1 MNRKSVYLSAV
12 GLMLLVAIGVQAAD
26 WDRAVY
32 WDARCRTGW
41 ADDASSI
48 IVRDGLE
55 AAGYQLLDADQL
67 KTWMD
72 GHIADQALSVVVM
85 ARDNVPN
92 TVVETVDAS
101 CTLRKY
107 LDAGGKI
114 VFYADIPFY
123 DIAHTDGTWDN
134 PATNGQNAILGIG
147 TDLVWDSGNTVTIT
161 GAGAAWGLTATW
173 ASLRATPASKVDVVL
188 AADNGGNAAAWVKFF
203 VPGDWYRGF
212 VRLYDRGG
220 HPPVE
225 DIIRAAEYVG
235 GTAYAPEPA
244 NGAVDVTSQLFTWT
258 GFAKAAAHDVYL
270 GTDPNLGPDTFKG
283 RIGYAMYYS
292 MDTLIPG
299 AQYYWRVDEVEADG
313 VTIYT
318 GDVWTFTVMPV
329 KAYNLSPYDGA
340 LCRGLD
346 TTLSW
351 TAGNLADSHDVYF
364 GTDQAAV
371 AAGDAGVFQ
380 GNQTDTSFDPNGL
393 ALGTTYFYRIDEIQ
407 VDGTKIVGDVVSF
420 STLSEGEHGA
430 QREVWL
436 NIGGTAVSDLTSNA
450 RYPSSPDTVET
461 VANFEAPTD
470 VADNYGQRLM
480 ATLNVPAAGDYTF
493 WVASDDASELWLG
506 SEPYSAVKI
515 AAVAGWTPSRTW
527 DWEAG
532 QQSAPIHL
540 EAGNY
545 FLMALM
551 KEGGGG
557 DNLAAAWQGGPIPER
572 ELILGGFLEP
582 FIMFWADGPKPVSGA
597 TNVAQDLQLSW
608 AAGAQAI
615 AHDVYLGTDMDAV
628 ANATPETAG
637 IYLGQ
642 TTETTFA
649 VNGLAWNQ
657 VHYWRVDEVG
667 ESTTWKGPVWSF
679 TTADALVIKMS
690 DTAVN
695 YDNAFAPFLSE
706 VALDVPADWTAG
718 GVTAL
723 ALEFQGAA
731 APKGSTT
738 LDEAT
743 GTYTVT
749 GEGADVWGS
758 SDQFQFAYKALTG
771 DGSIVAHVTSV
782 GTGTSTWAKA
792 GVMVR
797 ATLDAGSPH
806 MIMALTGGDGG
817 GIALQ
822 GRQTAG
828 GNSSSLN
835 GDVTAQAPYW
845 VKVTREGNALTGS
858 YSADG
863 VDWTPMADT
872 SPDNAGFPITNPMN
886 VELPET
892 VYVGLFMTSHAAG
905 ELRTATIDNVAVTGN
920 VVPEGSLFLSKDV
933 GLPGNSVQPV
943 YLVAEDAA
951 GAMAV
956 VSYPDAAASSITTS
970 WKWRIP
976 LSDLAGVDLTAMA
989 KLHLGVGDVAA
1000 PAADGTGTVVFRN
1013 IRCVKPAALP
1023 PMGAP
1028 GVDITTPGDNV
1039 VGIPTNGNWP
1049 AAEVPANVID
1059 NNVGT
1064 KFLHFNGK
1072 TDPTGFCVTPS
1083 VGATIVTGLTFTTAN
1098 DAPERDP
1105 VQFELYGSND
1115 SISGPW
1121 TLIAAGDIV
1130 DFAGETAWPR
1140 QTMGT
1145 TPVTFDNAV
1154 TYTNYKVMFPVVR
1167 DPAAANSMQIAEVE
1181 LLGTGTAAPK
1191 TIVFVS
1197 FHAADDAPSAGA
1209 AGVGFTEA
1217 ADRGYT
1223 DLLEAQ
1229 GYNVVRLVQTGT
1241 PDLAVVNAADLVII
1255 SRSVASSSFQNAAA
1269 TTWNT
1274 VTAPMIVLN
1283 GYASRSSRMGYYT
1296 GTNIPDTTGD
1306 IKLAVADPMHPIFAG
1321 ISLTDGVMTN
1331 PYAGLAVYPTDDTA
1345 AYGISVVTTTVNDQG
1360 TVLATLAEASGDVTA
1375 GSVIIAEWPAGATLT
1390 HDGGAGTDVL
1400 GGHRLLLLTGS
1411 RENGGKSSETA
1422 GMFDLYPDGAQM
1434 FLNAVAYMLQ

>member
-12 GLMLLVAIGVQAAD
+12 GLMLLAAAGVQAAN

-48 IVRDGLE
+48 IVRDGCV
-55 AAGYQLLDADQL
+55 AAGYTLVNADEL
-67 KTWMD
+67 KTWME
-72 GHIADQALSVVVM
+72 GHIADQALSVVVL

-134 PATNGQNAILGIG
+134 PATGGQNAILGIG

-188 AADNGGNAAAWVKFF
+188 ATDNSGNAAAWVKFF

-235 GTAYAPEPA
+235 GTAYAPVPA
-244 NGAVDVTSQLFTWT
+244 DGTEDVTSPLFQWT
-258 GFAKAAAHDVYL
+258 PFAAAAAHEVYF
-270 GTDPNLGPDTFKG
+270 GTDPNFGPGTFKG
-283 RIGYAMYYS
+283 RQTFALYYAQ
-292 MDTLIPG
+292 DPLIPG
-299 AQYYWRVDEVEADG
+299 AKYYWRVDEVEADG
-313 VTIYT
+313 VTVHP
-318 GDVWTFTVMPV
+318 GDVWTFTVMPD
-329 KAYNLSPYDGA
+329 KAYKPSPYDGA
-340 LCRGLD
+340 LFRGLD

-351 TAGNLADSHDVYF
+351 AAGNMAESHDVYF

-371 AAGDAGVFQ
+371 AAGDASVFQ
-380 GNQTDTSFDPNGL
+380 GNVADAAFEPNGL
-393 ALGTTYFYRIDEIQ
+393 AAGMTYFWRVDEIR
-407 VDGTKIVGDVVSF
+407 GAEKIVGDVVSF

-436 NIGGTAVSDLTSNA
+436 NIGGTAVSNLTSNA

-480 ATLNVPAAGDYTF
+480 ATLNVPDAGDYTF
-493 WVASDDASELWLG
+493 WVSSDDASELWLG
-506 SEPYSAVKI
+506 AEPYSAVKI
-515 AAVAGWTPSRTW
+515 AGVAGWTPSRTW

-540 EAGNY
+540 EAGKY

-557 DNLAAAWQGGPIPER
+557 DNLAAAWQGGPIPQR

-582 FIMFWADGPKPVSGA
+582 FIMFWADGPKPVNGA
-597 TNVAQDLQLSW
+597 TSIAQDIQLGW

-615 AHDVYLGTDMDAV
+615 AHDVYLGTDKDAV
-628 ANATPETAG
+628 ANATTETAD
-637 IYLGQ
+637 IYQGQ
-642 TTETTFA
+642 TAETTLA
-649 VNGLAWNQ
+649 VSGLAWNKTY
-657 VHYWRVDEVG
+657 YWRVDEVG
-667 ESTTWKGPVWSF
+667 EGATWKGPVWSF
-679 TTADALVIKMS
+679 TTADALVIKIS
-690 DTAVN
+690 DTPVN
-695 YDNAFAPFLSE
+695 YDNAFEPFLSE

-718 GVTAL
+718 GVTDL

-731 APKGSTT
+731 APRGSTT
-738 LDEAT
+738 FDEAT
-743 GTYTVT
+743 GTYSVV

-797 ATLDAGSPH
+797 ATLAADSPH
-806 MIMALTGGDGG
+806 MIMAMTGGDGG
-817 GIALQ
+817 GIAFQ
-822 GRQTAG
+822 GRQTTA

-835 GDVTAQAPYW
+835 GDVTAAAPYW
-845 VKVTREGNALTGS
+845 VKLTRAGNSITGA

-863 VDWTPMADT
+863 VTFTDMADT
-872 SPDNAGFPITNPMN
+872 SPDNSGFAITNPQP
-886 VELPET
+886 VELPER
-892 VYVGLFMTSHAAG
+892 VFIGLFMTSHTAG
-905 ELRTATIDNVAVTGN
+905 ELRTATIDNVTVTGD
-920 VVPEGSLFLSKDV
+920 VTPAGSLFLSKDV
-933 GLPGNSVQPV
+933 GLPGNSVQPIYV
-943 YLVAEDAA
+943 VAEDAA

-989 KLHLGVGDVAA
+989 KLHLGVGNVAA
-1000 PAADGTGTVVFRN
+1000 PAPDGTGTVTFRN

-1028 GVDITTPGDNV
+1028 PVDITTPGDNV

-1049 AAEVPANVID
+1049 AAETPMKVID
-1059 NNVGT
+1059 NDVGT
-1064 KFLHFNGK
+1064 KFLHFSGK
-1072 TDPTGFCVTPS
+1072 TEPTGFCVTPS
-1083 VGATIVTGLTFTTAN
+1083 VGATIVTGLTFTSAN
-1098 DAPERDP
+1098 DAVERDP
-1105 VQFELYGSND
+1105 VSFELYGSNE
-1115 SISGPW
+1115 SILGPW
-1121 TLIAAGDIV
+1121 TLIASGAIV
-1130 DFAGETAWPR
+1130 DFAGEAAWPR

-1145 TPVTFDNAV
+1145 TPVTFDNAT
-1154 TYTNYKVMFPVVR
+1154 TYTNYKVMFPAVR
-1167 DPAAANSMQIAEVE
+1167 DPTKANSMQIAEVE

-1197 FHAADDAPSAGA
+1197 FHGADDTPSAGA
-1209 AGVGFTEA
+1209 AGVGLTEA

-1229 GYNVVRLVQTGT
+1229 GYNVVRLLQTGT
-1241 PDLAVVNAADLVII
+1241 PDLAVVNAADLVIV

-1269 TTWNT
+1269 TTWNL

-1283 GYASRSSRMGYYT
+1283 GYTARKSRMGYYT
-1296 GTNIPDTTGD
+1296 GSDIQDITGD
-1306 IKLAVADPMHPIFAG
+1306 IKLAVNDPMHPIFAG
-1321 ISLTDGVMTN
+1321 IELADGTMVN
-1331 PYAGLAVYPTDDTA
+1331 PFAGLAVYPTDATNA
-1345 AYGISVVTTTVNDQG
+1345 AGISVVNDATDAGG
-1360 TVLATLAEASGDVTA
+1360 TVLATMAEASGSVKA
-1375 GSVIIAEWPAGATLT
+1375 GAVVIAEWPAGASLT

-1400 GGHRLLLLTGS
+1400 GGHRLLFLTGC